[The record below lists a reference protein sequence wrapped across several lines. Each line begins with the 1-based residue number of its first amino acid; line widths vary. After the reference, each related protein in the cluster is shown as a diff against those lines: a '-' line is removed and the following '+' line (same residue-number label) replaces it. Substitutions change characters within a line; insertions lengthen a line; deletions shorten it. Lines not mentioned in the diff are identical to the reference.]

1 MSYFNRKHIIN
12 YTKRKKS
19 MKLQIKS
26 FIAITYHFI
35 GSNRNRD
42 VLVIKRNSADVSFC

>member
-26 FIAITYHFI
+26 FIAIAI
-35 GSNRNRD
+35 LSG
-42 VLVIKRNSADVSFC
+42 VIATGCSGNKRTVPMSQKAQL

>member
-19 MKLQIKS
+19 MKLYNRQNEKCNLAKS
-26 FIAITYHFI
+26 K
-35 GSNRNRD
+35 
-42 VLVIKRNSADVSFC
+42 VPL